1 MSRLPEDM
9 IPVSELKKKIITF
22 DKPYEHWFGEEN
34 AIYVQ
39 QPDGVLN
46 LKDERGDR
54 ILGKIEGCTYYKSQH
69 DDTWYPE
76 KYEYYYEQ
84 SRFNKIKIQGTNPKE
99 YKTYKARFDKKTRY
113 LGLPN
118 LKKANVPTKWTQE
131 MVEEWKKCRDDILYF
146 AKYCAIVHLDHG
158 IVQVNLRPY
167 QRDMLKIMSE
177 NRMSQHNLSR
187 QTGKAL
193 DVETPIPTEF
203 GWVKMGDIKVG
214 DKVYAP
220 SGKLVEVT
228 FATEYQLKRKCYE
241 VVLDTGKSVIADADH
256 IWTVIDKK
264 TNKKID
270 ITTQEMVD
278 NGISIWEQSR
288 YKIEKT
294 NPIEGITKKLHIDP
308 YLLGYW
314 LGDGH
319 SEYGRI
325 THHKDDSGIVSHMN
339 KFYPVVNTIID
350 KRNSNVLTTTAHGLT
365 TDLRKYDLKFN
376 KHIPVDYQFSDIEQ
390 RTSLLQGIMDS
401 DGCVNKKGPCEI
413 TLKSKTLIDDV
424 YSLLCGLGFKPKMKE
439 KIVNGV
445 IYYRVT
451 FSAYSDKGICP
462 VRLERKKKNLIPSCD
477 DTRTDYLYIRE
488 INEVESRPVK
498 CIQVDSDDHLYL
510 CGKEF
515 IPTHNTTA
523 TSIYL
528 AHYVTFNEAKNVGI
542 LAHKASMSREVLERT
557 KQILELLPDFLQ
569 PGIVEW
575 NKGSIELENGCA
587 IGAYSSDP
595 DAVRGNSFAL
605 IYVDECG
612 FIDAW
617 DDTWKAILPVI
628 SSGRNSKIVLT
639 STPNGMNHWYDLWQS
654 ALSGKSGFYPYEA
667 TWSCVKER
675 LYHSK
680 TNLFDDGVTWAT
692 SQVGSS
698 SVEAF
703 LQEHAGEFMGS
714 AGTLISGFKLSKM
727 DWVDIE
733 ARENLYQF
741 KKPEHDH
748 VYIATVDP
756 AEGCG
761 QDYSVIQIID
771 VTKYPYEQV
780 AVYHSNRVSYMKL
793 PRVIARLAT
802 EYNEAFV
809 YIELNSVGMSVAK
822 DLYMYQ
828 EYENMILDS
837 SKDLGMKQSKT
848 TKAVGCHTLKD
859 LIEKDKLR
867 IHHKGTVGEL
877 RTFVEDGLSWSASK
891 GNHDDLVMGLVIFAY
906 LTTQERFVD
915 YIDKEERYLARDLFQ
930 DDFDSMD
937 DDFGFTFI
945 HSGVN
950 TIEINSVTGYNS
962 EDNFTFST

>member
-187 QTGKAL
+187 QTGK
-193 DVETPIPTEF
+193 
-203 GWVKMGDIKVG
+203 
-214 DKVYAP
+214 
-220 SGKLVEVT
+220 
-228 FATEYQLKRKCYE
+228 
-241 VVLDTGKSVIADADH
+241 
-256 IWTVIDKK
+256 
-264 TNKKID
+264 
-270 ITTQEMVD
+270 
-278 NGISIWEQSR
+278 
-288 YKIEKT
+288 
-294 NPIEGITKKLHIDP
+294 
-308 YLLGYW
+308 
-314 LGDGH
+314 
-319 SEYGRI
+319 
-325 THHKDDSGIVSHMN
+325 
-339 KFYPVVNTIID
+339 
-350 KRNSNVLTTTAHGLT
+350 
-365 TDLRKYDLKFN
+365 
-376 KHIPVDYQFSDIEQ
+376 
-390 RTSLLQGIMDS
+390 
-401 DGCVNKKGPCEI
+401 
-413 TLKSKTLIDDV
+413 
-424 YSLLCGLGFKPKMKE
+424 
-439 KIVNGV
+439 
-445 IYYRVT
+445 
-451 FSAYSDKGICP
+451 
-462 VRLERKKKNLIPSCD
+462 
-477 DTRTDYLYIRE
+477 
-488 INEVESRPVK
+488 
-498 CIQVDSDDHLYL
+498 
-510 CGKEF
+510 
-515 IPTHNTTA
+515 TTA